1 MAKCWKNRRLF
12 SSFFCCSLLL
22 AALFPL
28 SWAEACQSKLEARS
42 ASLFLLTTP
51 EGADLPA
58 GCELRDFPLLVRLNS
73 ETFDFGSARPDGS
86 DLRFYSADGQPLAHQ
101 VEAWDPAAGSAVV
114 WVRIPLVRGNERQE
128 LKLMWG
134 KETPAEQTKVFDTSN
149 GFASV
154 WHLGPEVRD

>member
-22 AALFPL
+22 TALFPL

-101 VEAWDPAAGSAVV
+101 VEAWDPAAGSAVAT
-114 WVRIPLVRGNERQE
+114 RRTIIRTHRRGGSR
-128 LKLMWG
+128 G
-134 KETPAEQTKVFDTSN
+134 
-149 GFASV
+149 GASG
-154 WHLGPEVRD
+154 HGDEPRRLRR